1 MINKEKNEMNM
12 VVSWCAQM
20 VFFFFVDKV
29 AFVGNGCL
37 VERIKCQKMKNLICV
52 CGWK

>member
-1 MINKEKNEMNM
+1 MVNKGKNEMNM

-20 VFFFFVDKV
+20 VFFFVDKV

-37 VERIKCQKMKNLICV
+37 VERVVCQKIKNLICV
-52 CGWK
+52 CGRK